1 MLIFL
6 SLVRFT
12 AVNFH
17 VIQHNNHAKLPV
29 KHAVFLAFNDI
40 HDRQKDIISGFF
52 LFLLIENHTKL
63 KIS

>member
-1 MLIFL
+1 MSIFL
-6 SLVRFT
+6 SIIRFT

-17 VIQHNNHAKLPV
+17 VIQHNNHAKLPI

-52 LFLLIENHTKL
+52 LFLHT
-63 KIS
+63 